1 MTEYCTATFTWE
13 PDKDPSKVIEYKFG
27 SGESDD
33 REHGRQHSRDHF
45 FILGQVEGDRLQ
57 VTHYPSDAVDG
68 HEGSENIS
76 HCWMNLECKPVYS
89 MIIKG
94 FAIASEARTLEV
106 YDGRNDSYLQTVR
119 GMRDVE
125 DSEADDSKIHFMCRC
140 TLEEPLKS
148 IKIKFL
154 SLGPRQSFEIA
165 HIRLLVEPS
174 TACGDPSNYQAATGQ
189 GINMEKL
196 RRDVDS
202 MGDTVSDRARAFLTT
217 MENFQKGR
225 QGALDDMR
233 HLLVDR
239 NASGSDAPSMMSSM
253 AVGEGAAQ
261 GGDRGQMFQFL
272 QSVCSQV
279 AEQRA
284 AVDSLDAKKKEEEEA
299 SEKEEQIRQEAGSA
313 ELESKLE
320 SKLDSLM
327 ESRLDAV
334 EERLMS
340 RVDAH
345 LADLETRMSSKLD
358 AVLALLQNASAAPAP
373 KCRSSKSDGQH

>member
-1 MTEYCTATFTWE
+1 
-13 PDKDPSKVIEYKFG
+13 
-27 SGESDD
+27 
-33 REHGRQHSRDHF
+33 
-45 FILGQVEGDRLQ
+45 
-57 VTHYPSDAVDG
+57 
-68 HEGSENIS
+68 
-76 HCWMNLECKPVYS
+76 

-148 IKIKFL
+148 IKIK
-154 SLGPRQSFEIA
+154 SFEIA
-165 HIRLLVEPS
+165 HIRLLMEPS
-174 TACGDPSNYQAATGQ
+174 TACGDPGNYQGAIGQ
-189 GINMEKL
+189 GIDMEKL

-217 MENFQKGR
+217 MENFQK
-225 QGALDDMR
+225 
-233 HLLVDR
+233 
-239 NASGSDAPSMMSSM
+239 
-253 AVGEGAAQ
+253 
-261 GGDRGQMFQFL
+261 
-272 QSVCSQV
+272 
-279 AEQRA
+279 RA

-345 LADLETRMSSKLD
+345 LADLETRMSTECCLCIR
-358 AVLALLQNASAAPAP
+358 A
-373 KCRSSKSDGQH
+373 